1 MAASSLVARDRL
13 FQGIFQLIIKESEG
27 KSESWEGKK
36 DEAFPC
42 VCFSSRYSPNSLRA
56 RSHHPLLAP
65 LACSPAP
72 FLKSVLPVPALGQF
86 VEEAGKS
93 VSIHFTIALIQT
105 ERRATN
111 LILSVYGTLARDR
124 KRSPVKNLPA
134 TATATAIN
142 SFTCYL
148 LPQFKYKKFH
158 TFSFMVQEAVCIER
172 IDLIPHTTYESFLY
186 FCVCKLAIFVSVD
199 SGVKMAP

>member
-1 MAASSLVARDRL
+1 M
-13 FQGIFQLIIKESEG
+13 
-27 KSESWEGKK
+27 SWEGKK

-72 FLKSVLPVPALGQF
+72 FLKSALPFPALGQF

-93 VSIHFTIALIQT
+93 VSIHFTIAFIQT

-124 KRSPVKNLPA
+124 KRSPVKNRP
-134 TATATAIN
+134 
-142 SFTCYL
+142 
-148 LPQFKYKKFH
+148 
-158 TFSFMVQEAVCIER
+158 E
-172 IDLIPHTTYESFLY
+172 
-186 FCVCKLAIFVSVD
+186 
-199 SGVKMAP
+199 

>member
-56 RSHHPLLAP
+56 RSHHPLLAQ

-72 FLKSVLPVPALGQF
+72 FFKSVLPFPALGQF

-93 VSIHFTIALIQT
+93 VSIHFTIAFIQT
-105 ERRATN
+105 ERGATN
-111 LILSVYGTLARDR
+111 LILSVYGTLAQDR
-124 KRSPVKNLPA
+124 KRSPVKNLPEQLC
-134 TATATAIN
+134 TFVRN
-142 SFTCYL
+142 SNEQFHV
-148 LPQFKYKKFH
+148 LPSPAVQIYEISHILFH
-158 TFSFMVQEAVCIER
+158 GIGSSLGR
-172 IDLIPHTTYESFLY
+172 TY
-186 FCVCKLAIFVSVD
+186 
-199 SGVKMAP
+199 